1 MYFAIRVGIA
11 SAIMIGFYLTRGFG
25 SKLETF
31 VMAFA
36 AALAAQGV
44 AFAVKLA
51 VGDQVRSAR
60 AAALLGG
67 CAIAVAASI
76 VFVVVDK
83 TEIARKTGVRGIL
96 DMSTMRHDRDTHE
109 FVIVDGAKRIT
120 VRHTGV
126 LPDQL
131 RDRTEIVAKG
141 QWRGDAFVATDVLA
155 KCPSTYPSP
164 NGPVPAS
171 QFR

>member
-11 SAIMIGFYLTRGFG
+11 SAIMLAFYLTRGFS

-51 VGDQVRSAR
+51 VGDQPRSGR

-76 VFVVVDK
+76 AFIVVDK
-83 TEIARKTGVRGIL
+83 TEVERKTGARGIL

-120 VRHTGV
+120 VRHIGP

-131 RDRTEIVAKG
+131 RDRTEIIVKG
-141 QWRGDAFVATDVLA
+141 QWRDGVFVASELMA

-171 QFR
+171 QYR